1 MMALGILQSL
11 VLVAVVTEV
20 CWMDVALSCPT
31 SCNCF
36 QDTFGTTVRCRNK
49 GISSIISGLPINT
62 KRLEIVSASGSS
74 SLSQAT
80 FDGGNI
86 GTVSTL
92 LIQDSRIQSINDNTF
107 SKFSNL
113 NVLNLTRNSIRSIT
127 KNAFAGLS
135 RLSTLDLSSNDM
147 QQIEDEFSPLIQL
160 QRLDLS
166 SNSIT
171 SIQNGAFNA
180 QVILNFLNLNSNKLQ
195 TVHGHTFQGLGN
207 LRTLKLRSCGL
218 HSLALDLFNIIR
230 HLQNLD
236 IGDNLIYQ
244 LPSTE
249 TFQHIPA
256 TLQHFIADGNQISVL
271 VKHQFSRL
279 NLNTLNLSRNRI
291 SLLSHASFSECNI
304 RNLYLSS
311 NSITSIEENAFA
323 SLAPQLERLV
333 LSRNPLQ
340 SIPLHVFDGLY
351 RLIYLNLS
359 TCSLSKL
366 EDLQFQSLQTLRSL
380 DLSINSL
387 KYIPS
392 TAVSKFQNLQELGL
406 YGNQWH
412 CDCHIKPLWNWL
424 QGFVHSVLLCPTSGN
439 IAMYSDCKTPVCD
452 SPVGLQNLQIST
464 LSRENIQECQEE
476 GDKENMSVGTI
487 IGLTLGSMVVVI
499 LFGILVVC
507 ICRHRHGRPLPAIC
521 TANSTASS
529 HKEDREKSTTPFKD
543 VDMGSL
549 NESDKDFVVKRYFR
563 SMENQPTQSVASYR
577 GTPSLSHKEFDFN
590 GSCPS
595 IHSVNSVFNG
605 PIGYESTV

>member
-1 MMALGILQSL
+1 MALGILRSSL
-11 VLVAVVTEV
+11 LVAVVISV
-20 CWMDVALSCPT
+20 CWTGIALSCPV

-36 QDTFGTTVRCRNK
+36 QNNYGTTVRCRNK
-49 GISSIISGLPINT
+49 AISSVISGLPENT
-62 KRLEIVSASGSS
+62 KRLEILSAQGAS
-74 SLSQAT
+74 SLSQTT

-86 GTVSTL
+86 KSVTSL

-107 SKFSNL
+107 SKFTNL
-113 NVLNLTRNSIRSIT
+113 NNLNLTQNSIRSIT
-127 KNAFAGLS
+127 KNAFAGLNQ
-135 RLSTLDLSSNDM
+135 LATLDLSSNDL
-147 QQIEDEFSPLIQL
+147 QQIEDEFTPLIQL
-160 QRLDLS
+160 QHLDLS
-166 SNSIT
+166 FNSIT

-180 QVILNFLNLNSNKLQ
+180 QVILNFLKLDSNKLQ
-195 TVHGHTFQGLGN
+195 TVHGHTFQGLRN
-207 LRTLKLRSCGL
+207 LRTLKIRSCGL
-218 HSLALDLFNIIR
+218 HSLASDLFNIIR
-230 HLQNLD
+230 ILQTLD

-244 LPSTE
+244 LPSTD
-249 TFQHIPA
+249 TFQHIPS

-271 VKHQFSRL
+271 VRHQFSRL
-279 NLNTLNLSRNRI
+279 NLNTLDLSRNRI

-311 NSITSIEENAFA
+311 NSVTSIEENALA

-333 LSRNPLQ
+333 LSKNPLQ

-359 TCSLSKL
+359 TCSLTKL
-366 EDLQFQSLQTLRSL
+366 EDLQFQSLQSLRSL
-380 DLSINSL
+380 DLSMNSL
-387 KYIPS
+387 QYIPNA
-392 TAVSKFQNLQELGL
+392 AVSKFENLQELGL

-412 CDCHIKPLWNWL
+412 CDCHIRPLWNWL
-424 QGFVHSVLLCPTSGN
+424 QGFVHGILVCPTGQN
-439 IAMYSDCKTPVCD
+439 IAMLSNCKTPMCE
-452 SPVGLQNLQIST
+452 SPSGVRNLQIST
-464 LSRENIQECQEE
+464 LSEEDIQVCQES
-476 GDKENMSVGTI
+476 GDQENMSVGTI
-487 IGLTLGSMVVVI
+487 IGLALGSMVVVI

-507 ICRHRHGRPLPAIC
+507 ICRHRHGRPLPVIC
-521 TANSTASS
+521 TTNSNASS

-563 SMENQPTQSVASYR
+563 SMENQPTSVASYR

-590 GSCPS
+590 ESCPS